1 MARLSSAQKMTTVSH
16 SLIRNCGRYAAFLAF
31 SLLFAGCHKTDIGSY
46 RVPKEKD
53 GQLPVTVANEA
64 AGSGAPVAA
73 AAGMAGTPVAVAGGP
88 GLIWTAPASWTPKP
102 LGAMR
107 KGSYTLTGN
116 AGATADLSI
125 TAFPGAVGGEFAN
138 VNRWR
143 NQLSL
148 PPVAE
153 SDLDAAVTRF
163 SQNGLTFTLVDLVG
177 SDAANPQ
184 RMLGAMTPYEGGM
197 WFFKLTGPDALVTT
211 TKPAFIEFLKTVKA
225 AAPVAP

>member
-1 MARLSSAQKMTTVSH
+1 MTTVSH
-16 SLIRNCGRYAAFLAF
+16 FPFYCRGCLAAPLALG
-31 SLLFAGCHKTDIGSY
+31 LLLTGCHKNDIGAY

-53 GQLPVTVANEA
+53 VELPVTVATAA
-64 AGSGAPVAA
+64 AGSNVPATAPAGMTATPVAA
-73 AAGMAGTPVAVAGGP
+73 AGGP
-88 GLIWTAPASWTPKP
+88 GLVWTAPASWSPKP

-107 KGSYTLTGN
+107 KGSYTITGD

-153 SDLDAAVTRF
+153 GDLAASVTRL
-163 SQNGLTFTLVDLVG
+163 SENGLTFTLVDLV
-177 SDAANPQ
+177 STDATNAQ
-184 RMLGAMTPYEGGM
+184 HLLGAMAPYEGGM
-197 WFFKLTGPDALVTT
+197 WFFKLTGPDALVAA
-211 TKPAFIEFLKTVKA
+211 TKPAFLEFLKTVKA
-225 AAPVAP
+225 AAPATP